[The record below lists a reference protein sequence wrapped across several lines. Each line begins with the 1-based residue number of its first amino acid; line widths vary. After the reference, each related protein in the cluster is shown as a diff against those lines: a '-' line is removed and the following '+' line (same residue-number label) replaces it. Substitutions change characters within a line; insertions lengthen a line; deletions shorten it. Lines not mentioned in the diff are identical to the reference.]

1 MDSIAVIILNY
12 ITWQETLKAA
22 AAVCGILGQYPH
34 EIIVVDNAS
43 PNESAAKLREAAHG
57 QFTFLESDHNGGY
70 AAGNNIGLRY
80 AAGKGYTYSWILN
93 NDIEFTDPKVLERM
107 LEVFRQDD
115 RIAVVNPDIYAQDGY
130 LFNRD
135 AIRFSV
141 WDMSLGMLSYK
152 KRGRAEAEAKK
163 GWLYVY
169 RPQGCCMLLANHA
182 LQQVDFLD
190 AHTFLYC
197 EEIILAER
205 LLEKNFRCA
214 CCSHTGVIHNHSYT
228 VKTALSKR
236 KYRKTNLASFRYYL
250 QAYRKFPWITRTWC
264 ALFYWLKLL
273 LLG

>member
-1 MDSIAVIILNY
+1 MDSIAVIILNF
-12 ITWQETLKAA
+12 ITWQETLKEV
-22 AAVCGILGQYPH
+22 AAVRSVLGDRPF

-43 PNESAAKLREAAHG
+43 PNESAQKLRQASAG
-57 QFTFLESDHNGGY
+57 QFTFLESDRNGGY

-80 AAGKGYTYSWILN
+80 AAEKGHAYSWILN
-93 NDIEFTDPKVLERM
+93 NDIEFTDSQVLEKM
-107 LEVFRQDD
+107 LAVFEKDEK
-115 RIAVVNPDIYAQDGY
+115 IAVVNPDICAPDGY

-152 KRGRAEAEAKK
+152 KRGRAEEEAKK

-169 RPQGCCMLLANHA
+169 RPQGCCMLLSNDA
-182 LQQVDFLD
+182 LRQVDFLD
-190 AHTFLYC
+190 EHTFLYC

-205 LLEKNFRCA
+205 LLEKGLRCA
-214 CCSHTGVIHNHSYT
+214 CCSATSVIHNHSYT

-250 QAYRKFPWITRTWC
+250 KAYRQFPLITRTWC